1 MSDLMTALRLIISGD
16 SVGAVAAIEEVTAAT
31 DKGTA
36 AAERENAAWASTAKT
51 AHSGM
56 MLMAAGAG
64 LVVGGLALMGEQ
76 YKKYMSAVVQAEQM
90 TGMHAKA
97 ASQFTGELQAMGGS
111 VDQVGRQLKAY
122 DKTYTDL
129 TDSTRKASA
138 AQTEALND
146 MGLTAAQLKAAG
158 PEKALFLMRD
168 ALSQIPDAAKRATD
182 AATVFGGRIATNPA
196 FERWINAAP
205 GQIQAVNA
213 ELAKSG
219 KIVTD
224 QQVDMAKKLGVA
236 WEQLKTA
243 FQGIEIQGFSALA
256 PVILAVTRP
265 LGLAL
270 QLFMQLTKWTH
281 GLLPDVMLLT
291 TGLGLMAVGFAKV
304 YTSVTTL
311 VKGGMSLI
319 DALKVMRTGK
329 IADTIATEAETV
341 AVGEETVAVE
351 AETVATGSNTMAM
364 LASLGPYALVAAAI
378 AVDIV
383 LIGKAVKAYEEM
395 QQAIQQAAEAA
406 KNAQSTLNAAPNSA
420 FQTNNP
426 NMQSNQSRS
435 QIQSEINRDKYKSP
449 GWEVWKWFGGGGSFT
464 ATKPTVIGVGEG
476 GVAEDVTITPHGG
489 SASPSVTEGAQ
500 AGGAKG
506 GRGGVVLQ
514 FPGAVFYGEPS
525 PAIAQRWAK
534 ALAQPLGEMLYNTK
548 HGAGH

>member
-1 MSDLMTALRLIISGD
+1 MSDLVTALRLVISGSPEGAIAAID
-16 SVGAVAAIEEVTAAT
+16 SVATST
-31 DKGTA
+31 DKLTA
-36 AAERENAAWASTAKT
+36 STEKQDAAWAATAKSG
-51 AHSGM
+51 HSGM
-56 MLMAAGAG
+56 MLLGAGA
-64 LVVGGLALMGEQ
+64 A
-76 YKKYMSAVVQAEQM
+76 
-90 TGMHAKA
+90 
-97 ASQFTGELQAMGGS
+97 
-111 VDQVGRQLKAY
+111 
-122 DKTYTDL
+122 
-129 TDSTRKASA
+129 
-138 AQTEALND
+138 
-146 MGLTAAQLKAAG
+146 
-158 PEKALFLMRD
+158 
-168 ALSQIPDAAKRATD
+168 
-182 AATVFGGRIATNPA
+182 
-196 FERWINAAP
+196 
-205 GQIQAVNA
+205 
-213 ELAKSG
+213 
-219 KIVTD
+219 
-224 QQVDMAKKLGVA
+224 
-236 WEQLKTA
+236 
-243 FQGIEIQGFSALA
+243 
-256 PVILAVTRP
+256 
-265 LGLAL
+265 
-270 QLFMQLTKWTH
+270 
-281 GLLPDVMLLT
+281 LT
-291 TGLGLMAVGFAKV
+291 TGLILGTVDAYGKQLEAVVQVQKMTGTSAKWSSDFVVQAQALGVSTDAIGTFLGRMAKNVQGYEQGTTKSTSAIGQAFKDLGISTDSLKGKDAGATIDMIRDKLSKMPAGIERDYVMQSLFGRGAAGNPDLMRFLTATQSQLESVNKAAAKFGLVFSQKDIDNAGKYKEEMLMLKLEFEGVAVSIGKELAPALASAGKIVGQLLWAFNEIPGPIKTIIAFTPGILLMAVGFSKV
-304 YTSVTTL
+304 ANAARDL
-311 VKGGMSLI
+311 VKAGATVRQ
-319 DALKVMRTGK
+319 ALTWIIEKAT
-329 IADTIATEAETV
+329 AHTIATETETV

-395 QQAIQQAAEAA
+395 QQAIQQAAAAA